1 MADKSLSGVQEGDA
15 FSRCLSQRNW
25 QRGTDGEKPWQRPT
39 FVGAYSVIYFYTHTA
54 VVLPPQLTGRTIHS
68 AKKTQRI
75 LLRSEICSPR
85 LRFFFKKKEINK
97 MSKEPTSPSETFR
110 ANARRAVDRSGKS
123 HKNQMVTMRRCKF
136 IYKYAQPGHISS
148 NNY

>member
-54 VVLPPQLTGRTIHS
+54 VVLPPQLTGQTIHS

-85 LRFFFKKKEINK
+85 LRFFKKK
-97 MSKEPTSPSETFR
+97 
-110 ANARRAVDRSGKS
+110 KS
-123 HKNQMVTMRRCKF
+123 TKCRKNQHHPPRHSGLTRG
-136 IYKYAQPGHISS
+136 AQLTAQVSLIKTKW
-148 NNY
+148 